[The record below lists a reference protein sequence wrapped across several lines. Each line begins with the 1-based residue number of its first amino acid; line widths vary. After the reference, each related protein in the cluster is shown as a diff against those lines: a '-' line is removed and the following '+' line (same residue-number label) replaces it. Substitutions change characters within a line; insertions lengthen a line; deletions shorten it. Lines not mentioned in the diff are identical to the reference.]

1 MCSVHLI
8 SSHNTETKSDDS
20 ERGIRCPNYRYIIT
34 LRKVTQLMHCEKL
47 WAGAHGIRQ
56 DSSIQDESHCL
67 ELSQRTSVAV
77 KVQNDKC
84 RLMFSGGL

>member
-1 MCSVHLI
+1 
-8 SSHNTETKSDDS
+8 
-20 ERGIRCPNYRYIIT
+20 
-34 LRKVTQLMHCEKL
+34 MHCEKL